1 MNRACRAP
9 NSRYLI
15 SPRVISIP
23 REVIT
28 RCYPSCAPRAHV
40 HARPHSPIAPRMIP
54 CSASYSRRQERR
66 DRSEGWCINGS
77 AVHTLSRNQREK
89 DRAPAAD
96 LESLDLI
103 RSIMLRKES
112 ARYISRN
119 YIASVMQPASGR
131 TIPFLSLA
139 IARASG
145 GVFFNLEGTRVVS
158 GPRNGTPAP
167 FAVLASSPPPR
178 LPFDPAVPSA
188 RKIGA
193 ETKRGRASAS
203 DKIHRGDFE
212 M

>member
-28 RCYPSCAPRAHV
+28 RCYPSSAPRAHV
-40 HARPHSPIAPRMIP
+40 RARPHSPIAPTMIP

-96 LESLDLI
+96 LQSLDLI

-119 YIASVMQPASGR
+119 YIASVMQPASGP

-145 GVFFNLEGTRVVS
+145 GVFLLISRGHARCPGRETGRS
-158 GPRNGTPAP
+158 HPSP
-167 FAVLASSPPPR
+167 SSPPLR
-178 LPFDPAVPSA
+178 LPVSPSI
-188 RKIGA
+188 RPFLLLGRSPL
-193 ETKRGRASAS
+193 KRNAGASAS